1 MLKRYHS
8 DVYASIALQC
18 LAVLMFVASLRMET
32 LTILSIGVGSRFLP
46 MLMAAGIF
54 LLSTVLLL
62 SGLKKQTEPVRETA
76 SAVDAPDVDNNQPQQ
91 KTSDEKTTV
100 LATSLLLIGY
110 VVALPV
116 LGFILASTLYMAG
129 QSMMMTSQHKKRFFM
144 FVLPI
149 SFAVSLLLYYVFRVG
164 FNLMLPIGLFG

>member
-8 DVYASIALQC
+8 DVYASLALQC

-54 LLSTVLLL
+54 LLSTLLL
-62 SGLKKQTEPVRETA
+62 FGGLKKQTEPVSETA
-76 SAVDAPDVDNNQPQQ
+76 SAVDASDVDNNQPQQ
-91 KTSDEKTTV
+91 KTSNEKTTV

-116 LGFILASTLYMAG
+116 LGFIFASTLYMAA
-129 QSMMMTSQHKKRFFM
+129 QSMLMTSQHKKRFFM

>member
-1 MLKRYHS
+1 
-8 DVYASIALQC
+8 
-18 LAVLMFVASLRMET
+18 MFVASLRMET

-54 LLSTVLLL
+54 LLSTLLL
-62 SGLKKQTEPVRETA
+62 FGGLKKQTEPVSETA
-76 SAVDAPDVDNNQPQQ
+76 SAVDIPDVDNNQPQQ
-91 KTSDEKTTV
+91 KTSNEKTTV

-129 QSMMMTSQHKKRFFM
+129 QSLISLMMTSQHKKRFFM

>member
-1 MLKRYHS
+1 
-8 DVYASIALQC
+8 
-18 LAVLMFVASLRMET
+18 MFVASLRMET

-54 LLSTVLLL
+54 LLSTLLL
-62 SGLKKQTEPVRETA
+62 FGGLKKQTEPVSETA
-76 SAVDAPDVDNNQPQQ
+76 SAVDIPDVDNNQPQQ
-91 KTSDEKTTV
+91 KTSNEKTTV

-129 QSMMMTSQHKKRFFM
+129 QSLMMTSQHKKRFFM

>member
-8 DVYASIALQC
+8 DVYASLALQC

-54 LLSTVLLL
+54 LLSTLLL
-62 SGLKKQTEPVRETA
+62 FGGLKKQTEPVSETA
-76 SAVDAPDVDNNQPQQ
+76 SAVDIPDVDNNQPQQ
-91 KTSDEKTTV
+91 KTSNEKTTV

-129 QSMMMTSQHKKRFFM
+129 QSLMMTSQHKKRFFM

>member
-46 MLMAAGIF
+46 LLMAVAIF
-54 LLSTVLLL
+54 LLSTLLL
-62 SGLKKQTEPVRETA
+62 LGGLKKKAEPASEAA
-76 SAVDAPDVDNNQPQQ
+76 SALDIPDVDAKQPQQ
-91 KTSDEKTTV
+91 KTSNEKTTV

-116 LGFILASTLYMAG
+116 LGFILASTLYMAV
-129 QSMMMTSQHKKRFFM
+129 QSMMMTNRQKKRFFVI
-144 FVLPI
+144 VLLI
-149 SFAVSLLLYYVFRVG
+149 SFAVSVLLYYVFRVG

>member
-46 MLMAAGIF
+46 LLMAVFIF
-54 LLSTVLLL
+54 LLCTLLLL
-62 SGLKKQTEPVRETA
+62 SGLKKQTAPTSETA
-76 SAVDAPDVDNNQPQQ
+76 SAVDVPNVDAEQPQQ
-91 KTSDEKTTV
+91 KSGNETTTV
-100 LATSLLLIGY
+100 IATSLLLIGY
-110 VVALPV
+110 VAALPV
-116 LGFILASTLYMAG
+116 LGFIFASTLYMAV
-129 QSMMMTSQHKKRFFM
+129 QSILMTNWHKKRFLVV
-144 FVLPI
+144 VLPI
-149 SFAVSLLLYYVFRVG
+149 SFAVSLLLYYVFRAG

>member
-46 MLMAAGIF
+46 LLMAVAIF
-54 LLSTVLLL
+54 LLSTLLL
-62 SGLKKQTEPVRETA
+62 LGGLKKQAEPTSEAA
-76 SAVDAPDVDNNQPQQ
+76 SAVDVPNVDAEQPQQ
-91 KTSDEKTTV
+91 KSGNETTTV
-100 LATSLLLIGY
+100 IATSLLLIGY
-110 VVALPV
+110 VAALPI
-116 LGFILASTLYMAG
+116 LGFIFASTLYMAV
-129 QSMMMTSQHKKRFFM
+129 QSMLMTNRYKKRFF
-144 FVLPI
+144 VLVVPI
-149 SFAVSLLLYYVFRVG
+149 SFVISLLLYYVFRAG

>member
-8 DVYASIALQC
+8 DVYASLALQC

-54 LLSTVLLL
+54 LLSTLLL
-62 SGLKKQTEPVRETA
+62 FGGLKKQTEPVSETA
-76 SAVDAPDVDNNQPQQ
+76 SAVDASDVDNNQPQQ
-91 KTSDEKTTV
+91 KTSNEKTTV

-129 QSMMMTSQHKKRFFM
+129 QSLMMTSQHKKRFFM